1 VSRPKRQSK
10 RLGLRARVTLA
21 FAAIALVFCAALA
34 VVTNVLVRQ
43 SVHHHQQTVD
53 LAQARTN
60 AALLQRRLTNESP
73 NVAINEL
80 AQVTAVLFV
89 NGQLYKTPS
98 GPDPAALPTGVR
110 QRLLTGSV
118 VQQRLALG
126 SIGHLVAVAVPVKAG
141 ATYIQFFDV
150 SEIDRTLR
158 VLAFTLLA
166 VAAATTVIAGLTGW
180 WMSNRVL
187 QPVGEVAGAA
197 ADLASGRLDTRL
209 AGSADPDLAVVAGA
223 FNAMADALQKRIER
237 DAHFASDV
245 SHELRSPLATLA
257 NATQVLATRREE
269 LSERSQT
276 ALDLLV
282 SEVERFQRLVGDLL
296 EMARLDAG
304 VVPVELEDVR
314 VAELVAH
321 AVERVAPSAASLVK
335 VDEAATDLVAPV
347 DKRRLMRVLA
357 NLIDNAA
364 HHGAGLSR
372 VQVSAAPGEVLIAV
386 EDQGPGVPVGDR
398 RRIFE
403 RFARTTA
410 ADRRTSSD
418 GAGLG
423 LALVAEHVAAQRGRV
438 WVEER
443 PGGGARFVVALAA
456 DEAPGH
462 HAPTSDDHH
471 MR

>member
-1 VSRPKRQSK
+1 
-10 RLGLRARVTLA
+10 
-21 FAAIALVFCAALA
+21 
-34 VVTNVLVRQ
+34 
-43 SVHHHQQTVD
+43 
-53 LAQARTN
+53 
-60 AALLQRRLTNESP
+60 
-73 NVAINEL
+73 
-80 AQVTAVLFV
+80 
-89 NGQLYKTPS
+89 
-98 GPDPAALPTGVR
+98 
-110 QRLLTGSV
+110 
-118 VQQRLALG
+118 
-126 SIGHLVAVAVPVKAG
+126 VKAG
-141 ATYIQFFDV
+141 ATYIQIFDV